1 MKLDREICIVL
12 RVLSSFRH
20 IGDRLDC
27 EVYLRQ
33 HRFSSFNLSVE
44 DRMSSI
50 SVISGHSKYISVSI
64 NRKPSFLTE
73 DIPRKFS
80 KIQHEHARAWKHE
93 NNSDKENDSPAQ
105 LSQLRSCSEFRTP
118 NKNFKNNY
126 LRDLN
131 IRFQPI
137 CRWCFKSFEIL
148 DLAWRT
154 WVCRLNLK
162 IPEKA

>member
-1 MKLDREICIVL
+1 MKFDREICIIL

-64 NRKPSFLTE
+64 NRKPPFLTE

-80 KIQHEHARAWKHE
+80 KIQHENMRTIQTKKIIVP
-93 NNSDKENDSPAQ
+93 SSFLSSGLAQ
-105 LSQLRSCSEFRTP
+105 SFALQIRNL
-118 NKNFKNNY
+118 KNNY

-131 IRFQPI
+131 IRFQSI
-137 CRWCFKSFEIL
+137 CR
-148 DLAWRT
+148 
-154 WVCRLNLK
+154 
-162 IPEKA
+162 

>member
-1 MKLDREICIVL
+1 MKFDREICIVL

-64 NRKPSFLTE
+64 NRKPPFLTE

-80 KIQHEHARAWKHE
+80 KIQHENMRTIQTKKIIVPPGFL
-93 NNSDKENDSPAQ
+93 SSGLAQ
-105 LSQLRSCSEFRTP
+105 SFALQ
-118 NKNFKNNY
+118 
-126 LRDLN
+126 
-131 IRFQPI
+131 IRI
-137 CRWCFKSFEIL
+137 
-148 DLAWRT
+148 
-154 WVCRLNLK
+154 LK
-162 IPEKA
+162 IITYET